1 MRRPAAVQRS
11 PAAAGTA
18 AALVL
23 VLAGCVTTDTGTAER
38 KGSPE
43 EAARINYELGAE
55 YMRQGNLELAR
66 ERLERAV
73 AQDPELAP
81 ARSAL
86 ALIYDKQGD
95 TELADDQYRR
105 ALRLAPNDG
114 GVQNTYAVFLCKRQ
128 RYDEA
133 VEYFTRAASNSRY
146 GTPEAAL
153 TNAGVCLLQK
163 PDQVAAEN
171 YFRRA
176 LQRNPGYSEALL
188 QMADLSLER
197 GNFLRARAFV
207 QRYLAQHPPSAEI
220 LWIGVRAE
228 RALGDREAAARHAA
242 SLETRFP
249 SSAQALQLLEESDE
263 R

>member
-1 MRRPAAVQRS
+1 MKSVALRHTLPK
-11 PAAAGTA
+11 TLLLA
-18 AALVL
+18 AALA
-23 VLAGCVTTDTGTAER
+23 LAGCVTTDSGSPRSE
-38 KGSPE
+38 GSPE

-55 YMRQGNLELAR
+55 YLRQGNLELAR

-73 AQDPELAP
+73 AQDPDLAD
-81 ARSAL
+81 ARATL
-86 ALIYDKQGD
+86 ALVYDSQGD

-105 ALRLAPNDG
+105 AVRLAPDDAS
-114 GVQNTYAVFLCKRQ
+114 VQNTYAVFLCKRQ

-133 VEYFTRAASNSRY
+133 MDYFNRAASNSRY

-163 PDQVAAEN
+163 PDQVQAEQ

-176 LQRNPGYSEALL
+176 LQRNPAYSEALL
-188 QMADLSLER
+188 QLAALSVER

-207 QRYLAQHPPSAEI
+207 QRYLAQHPAAPKI
-220 LWIGVRAE
+220 LWIGVQAE

-242 SLETRFP
+242 VLREDFP
-249 SSAQALQLLEESDE
+249 SSAETLRLNEESDDS
-263 R
+263 